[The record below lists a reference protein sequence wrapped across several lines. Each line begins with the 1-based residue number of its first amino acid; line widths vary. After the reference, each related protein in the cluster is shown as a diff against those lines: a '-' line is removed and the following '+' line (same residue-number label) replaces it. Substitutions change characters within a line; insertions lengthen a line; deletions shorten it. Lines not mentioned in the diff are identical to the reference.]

1 MARRLLLAAALV
13 AAAAQQARRGPIPFL
28 ERLAA
33 RNAQLPSAP
42 DALGTRL
49 PAVAELAVELPAAA
63 VLRQSVSAASA
74 ASDSLHEALV
84 SELRRYVAS
93 HIEPAI
99 ASLHAHE
106 SLHANAEPCFAS
118 AAGHY
123 LRKQCCVYYS
133 TLAAAMLESEYGDEL
148 SLIHI

>member
-49 PAVAELAVELPAAA
+49 PAVAELPAAA

-123 LRKQCCVYYS
+123 LRKQ
-133 TLAAAMLESEYGDEL
+133 
-148 SLIHI
+148 